1 MGMENLFL
9 TSEGFYEWFN
19 KNKPQIISHRLYFK
33 KSNPSNPTENSINA
47 IKYLLSNLPSNTKI
61 IVETDIRKAPQSPH
75 SFEDG
80 IFISH
85 DAIIKDISGYQYDT
99 EKMPI
104 EEIQEIQLAD
114 HQNIPL
120 YSDFIHHIYQIAR
133 EKNQKVLINVEA
145 KTEDCMQNII
155 EESLKMA
162 KEIPG
167 FSNAIRLVPSSFNRL
182 NMIDYHLNFP
192 DKPAM
197 LLIDDEEIE
206 SGSWVQK
213 EGLIQDI
220 HVPSVGLS
228 VNALLSPQFS
238 KKTQAILT
246 QVALNKK
253 GITVFTVNTIDTLNA
268 LKTKCQQHDIP
279 LYAVFSDE
287 YSTLISGQNV

>member
-1 MGMENLFL
+1 MENLFL
-9 TSEGFYEWFN
+9 TSDGFYEWFD
-19 KNKPQIISHRLYFK
+19 KDKPQIISHRLYFK
-33 KSNPSNPTENSINA
+33 KSNPLNPPENSLKA
-47 IKYLLSNLPSNTKI
+47 IEYLLSNLPDNTKI
-61 IVETDIRKAPQSPH
+61 IVETDIRKASQSPH

-85 DAIIKDISGYQYDT
+85 DAIIKDLSGYQYDT

-104 EEIQEIQLAD
+104 EEIREIQLAD
-114 HQNIPL
+114 NENIPL
-120 YSDFIHHIYQIAR
+120 YSDFIHHIYQIAQ

-145 KTEDCMQNII
+145 KTEDCMQDII

-162 KEIPG
+162 KEISG
-167 FSNAIRLVPSSFNRL
+167 SSNVIRLIPSSFNRL
-182 NMIDYHLNFP
+182 NMIDFHLNFP

-206 SGSWVQK
+206 SGAWVQK
-213 EGLIQDI
+213 DALIQDI
-220 HVPSVGLS
+220 QVPSVGLS
-228 VNALLSPQFS
+228 VNALLSPEVS
-238 KKTQAILT
+238 KKTEAILS

-253 GITVFTVNTIDTLNA
+253 GITVFTVNTIDTFDA
-268 LKTKCQQHDIP
+268 IKAKCHQHGIP